1 MSMNDF
7 NKSNPFVIIMRDR
20 YNEFTMSAVKTLK
33 SLVIEFIILFLGLT
47 YIILFEKYKLI
58 FTASISILVISYF
71 LNLFFLYKAIKN
83 SETAQIDD
91 MIYGNKYSI
100 INVNNEQIFDIIQKI
115 NYNKGKIDYLYETT
129 IVDIVITVLIIA
141 ISILV

>member
-1 MSMNDF
+1 MTMNDF

>member
-33 SLVIEFIILFLGLT
+33 SLVIEFIILFLELT